1 MRAPGL
7 LATPP
12 ARTGEVI
19 VLRPLTRDAGPPS
32 ATPMS
37 SSYAWVLLFTV
48 AGSLLSVCAA
58 GTYLLLPARLRELSL
73 EYLVSFAIGML
84 LGAGFLHLLPEAL
97 AHGNSIDALMGTA
110 LFAVL
115 TFFVLEKGLIW
126 RHHHHHHHGQHAH
139 GDGHA
144 DGHGTGAGHA
154 GAAAATPAGTL
165 ILIGDSF
172 HNFLDGILVAAAFRA
187 NFDLGVVTALAVIA
201 HEIPQEL
208 GDFAIL
214 LHSGYSRLRAFVFN
228 LLTSLMM
235 ILGATVA
242 WFALAMVER
251 LIPYVLAFTAASFI
265 YVAVSDLMPTLNRR
279 LAVREI
285 ALQILLIGAGLGCN
299 LLLHA
304 EG

>member
-1 MRAPGL
+1 MR
-7 LATPP
+7 
-12 ARTGEVI
+12 VI
-19 VLRPLTRDAGPPS
+19 VLRSLNLAARPPTIT
-32 ATPMS
+32 AM
-37 SSYAWVLLFTV
+37 SSYAWVLLFTI
-48 AGSLLSVCAA
+48 AGSLLSVGAA
-58 GTYLLLPARLRELSL
+58 GTYLLLPQRVRELSL

-97 AHGNSIDALMGTA
+97 THGNGSVDALMGTA
-110 LFAVL
+110 LFAIL

-126 RHHHHHHHGQHAH
+126 RHHHHHHGPHVH
-139 GDGHA
+139 GDGHR
-144 DGHGTGAGHA
+144 DGHAEHA
-154 GAAAATPAGTL
+154 AQTPPAPAGTL

-214 LHSGYSRLRAFVFN
+214 LHSGYSRARAFVFN

-235 ILGATVA
+235 ILGATLA

-285 ALQILLIGAGLGCN
+285 ALQILLIGAGLGFN
-299 LLLHA
+299 LLVHA
-304 EG
+304 EA